1 MALVVADRV
10 KETTNTTG
18 TGTLTLLGAATGFQS
33 FSAIGN
39 GNSTFY
45 TIVEQSGSAWEVGI
59 GTYTSAG
66 TTLSRTTVLSS
77 SNSGSLVNFSAGTK
91 DVFVSQPAE
100 RTVVVDGTTI
110 LPSNSGV
117 LPLTNGGTG
126 LTSFTANYI
135 HYGSFSTSSSLQFDG
150 TTMRVGSVAPL
161 TGAVNPIVGM
171 TGTANGYIQSYIY
184 NSNTGISAS
193 ADFTAY
199 ANNSTDAHGWA
210 DMGFTGANYADP
222 TYTVTGPNEAYLFG
236 SALNSS
242 YTGNLVYAT
251 DSTGSQNYHQWYV
264 GGFTQL
270 KSAWVMQLT
279 STGLT
284 CTGTITGNSD
294 ETLKTNWRDL
304 PTDFIE
310 RLAKVKHGTYDRVDI
325 NLTQDGVS
333 AQSLKPLL
341 PNSVIQDGNGK
352 LSVAYGNAALVAAI
366 ALAERV
372 VQLEAVVAKLTQGA
386 AK

>member
-59 GTYTSAG
+59 GTYTAAG

-77 SNSGSLVNFSAGTK
+77 SNSGSLVNFSSGAK

-100 RTVVVDGTTI
+100 RTVIVDGTTI

-117 LPLTNGGTG
+117 LPVANGGTG

-135 HYGSFSTSSSLQFDG
+135 HYGSFSTSASLQFDG
-150 TTMRVGSVAPL
+150 TTMRVGSNAL
-161 TGAVNPIVGM
+161 LSGAVNPIVGQ
-171 TGTANGYIQSYIY
+171 TGSANGYIQSYIY
-184 NSNTGISAS
+184 NASTGASCS

-199 ANNSTDAHGWA
+199 ANNSTDSHGWA
-210 DMGFTGANYADP
+210 DMGFTGSNYADP

-270 KSAWVMQLT
+270 KSAWKMQLT

-284 CTGTITGNSD
+284 CSGTITGNSD

-304 PTDFIE
+304 PADFVE
-310 RLAKVKHGTYDRVDI
+310 RLAKVKHGTYDRVDVD
-325 NLTQDGVS
+325 LTQDGVS
-333 AQSLKPLL
+333 AQSLQPLL
-341 PNSVIQDGNGK
+341 PNSVVQDSNGK
-352 LSVAYGNAALVAAI
+352 LSVAYCNDALVAAI

-386 AK
+386 SK